1 MMKALTNLFFLIK
14 TADDAVQN
22 LQFFKNKLWIL
33 ARKQPLFSWRADAI
47 LKA

>member
-1 MMKALTNLFFLIK
+1 MLCKISSFL
-14 TADDAVQN
+14 
-22 LQFFKNKLWIL
+22 KNKLWIL